1 MALRV
6 TVPPLA
12 KPVEAVRVNF
22 SLPIRPLPWAAT
34 CELRRGIREFRVSH
48 RIFFVEE
55 RFGASVSPR
64 GAATRPIGRAR
75 LAALEN

>member
-1 MALRV
+1 MRV

-12 KPVEAVRVNF
+12 KPVEAVTVNF

-55 RFGASVSPR
+55 RFGASASPR

>member
-55 RFGASVSPR
+55 HFGAFASPR
-64 GAATRPIGRAR
+64 GAATRPISRAR
-75 LAALEN
+75 SAALEN

>member
-1 MALRV
+1 MALRD

-55 RFGASVSPR
+55 QFGAFASPLS
-64 GAATRPIGRAR
+64 GIPEN
-75 LAALEN
+75 LACTFFLSGH

>member
-34 CELRRGIREFRVSH
+34 CALRRGTREFRVSH
-48 RIFFVEE
+48 RRFFVEE
-55 RFGASVSPR
+55 RFGASASPR

>member
-1 MALRV
+1 M
-6 TVPPLA
+6 PPLA
-12 KPVEAVRVNF
+12 KPVEAVRTNF
-22 SLPIRPLPWAAT
+22 RCQIRPLPWAAT
-34 CELRRGIREFRVSH
+34 CGWEIREFRVSH